1 MKMKKD
7 KYSGYWLIKGTKN
20 FIKVIGKSTFPR
32 WRVVK
37 RICLGIK
44 GYYYNCPESTET
56 VDFLRIYCEKVT
68 EDTFKEMVK
77 Q

>member
-1 MKMKKD
+1 MKKD

-20 FIKVIGKSTFPR
+20 FIKVIGKHSFPR
-32 WRVVK
+32 LRSVK
-37 RICLGIK
+37 RISRGLH
-44 GYYYNCPESTET
+44 GYHEIFTTET

-68 EDTFKEMVK
+68 EDTFKEMIK